1 MNETLFYLCF
11 TTDNGELDLIS
22 SHQTH
27 DEAWE
32 ELQTLSP
39 ILNKKYRYSIKCIA
53 SLEDSIEFYAMEQD
67 QLRQEILR
75 RQQERQAVRHARA
88 ILRNIRDTLPTV
100 AYKPLT
106 DKLIELTDILD
117 KGERYIDNRNR
128 DLEMYDNCVE
138 QRIKEVALLKAA
150 ISSATAA
157 NGRAIDILE
166 ERSLSY
172 MQCNLGEGNASDRD
186 CIE

>member
-1 MNETLFYLCF
+1 
-11 TTDNGELDLIS
+11 
-22 SHQTH
+22 
-27 DEAWE
+27 
-32 ELQTLSP
+32 
-39 ILNKKYRYSIKCIA
+39 
-53 SLEDSIEFYAMEQD
+53 
-67 QLRQEILR
+67 
-75 RQQERQAVRHARA
+75 
-88 ILRNIRDTLPTV
+88 V